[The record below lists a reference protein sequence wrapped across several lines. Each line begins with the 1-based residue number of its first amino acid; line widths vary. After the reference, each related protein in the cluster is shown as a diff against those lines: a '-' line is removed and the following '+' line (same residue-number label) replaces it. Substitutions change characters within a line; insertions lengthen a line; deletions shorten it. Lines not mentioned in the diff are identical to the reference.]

1 MARIGHYEL
10 RELLGEGGIG
20 RVYAGYDTVLQR
32 EVAIKSLRTELLSD
46 SNFLARFR
54 AEATSLARLN
64 HPNITTVHALVSE
77 GRNLYMV
84 MERVHGET
92 LEDLLK
98 RRNGPLGVREA
109 LPIIAQAADGLSYA
123 HSMGVIH
130 RDIKPAN
137 LMITEG
143 GLVKI
148 MDFGIARARG
158 SQRLTRDGSIVG
170 TLAYMAPEQLRGEP
184 GDERSDLYSLAIVLY
199 EVLAGTAPFSG
210 TSDYELM
217 QAQIHGRPA
226 PLASVVPGVAG
237 RIERALMK
245 ALAKK
250 PEQRFA
256 SCREFKDALGAS
268 SSGPHAAPSAL
279 NDEIATDHGMSI
291 APLLASVGW
300 RGPMVAAAVIVAVV
314 LAWGLFRYFSDSGT
328 SSAGLHPPPPL
339 TSPSGGSENGSYGA
353 AATSKEP
360 AHPAIKPPPPGHR
373 GMAPVVLP
381 PPQTGTAPPPSILPL
396 PRQQ

>member
-1 MARIGHYEL
+1 MTRIGPYEL

-20 RVYAGYDTVLQR
+20 RVYAAYDTVLQR
-32 EVAIKSLRTELLSD
+32 EVAIKSLRPELLSD

-64 HPNITTVHALVSE
+64 HPNITTVHTLINE

-84 MERVHGET
+84 MELVRGET
-92 LEDLLK
+92 LENLLK
-98 RRNGPLGVREA
+98 RRDGALGVRESLA
-109 LPIIAQAADGLSYA
+109 IMGQSADGLAYA

-137 LMITEG
+137 LMITG
-143 GLVKI
+143 AGLVKI

-158 SQRLTRDGSIVG
+158 SQRLTRTGSMVG

-199 EVLAGTAPFSG
+199 EILSGATPFSA

-217 QAQIHGRPA
+217 QAQIHARPP
-226 PLASVVPGVAG
+226 PLSSAIPGVTG

-250 PEQRFA
+250 PDQRFA
-256 SCREFKDALGAS
+256 TLREFKDALGAS
-268 SSGPHAAPSAL
+268 ASSLAATAAFEEANISTEHHLTAWIPTGVRL
-279 NDEIATDHGMSI
+279 PLIAGG
-291 APLLASVGW
+291 LL
-300 RGPMVAAAVIVAVV
+300 VAVLLLWGAMV
-314 LAWGLFRYFSDSGT
+314 LLSDSG
-328 SSAGLHPPPPL
+328 SSPQTMNNPPARAP
-339 TSPSGGSENGSYGA
+339 SPSYIAPEPKKKATVEPVPSPSNVAPRGAPANLRPNPLQVPPVGSLPSP
-353 AATSKEP
+353 SLS
-360 AHPAIKPPPPGHR
+360 IK
-373 GMAPVVLP
+373 
-381 PPQTGTAPPPSILPL
+381 
-396 PRQQ
+396 

>member
-32 EVAIKSLRTELLSD
+32 EVAIKSLRSELLRD

-64 HPNITTVHALVSE
+64 HPNITTVHALITE

-84 MERVHGET
+84 MELVRGET
-92 LEDLLK
+92 VEDLLK
-98 RRNGPLGVREA
+98 RRNGQLGVREGLA
-109 LPIIAQAADGLSYA
+109 IIAQAADGLAYA

-137 LMITEG
+137 LMITAG
-143 GLVKI
+143 GLVKL

-199 EVLAGTAPFSG
+199 EILSGAVPFSAK
-210 TSDYELM
+210 SDYELM
-217 QAQIHGRPA
+217 QAQIHARPA
-226 PLASVVPGVAG
+226 PLSSAIPGVAG
-237 RIERALMK
+237 RIERAMMK

-250 PEQRFA
+250 PDQRFA
-256 SCREFKDALGAS
+256 TVRQFKDALGATAS
-268 SSGPHAAPSAL
+268 PLAAANAL
-279 NDEIATDHGMSI
+279 EEADFSTDHDRAAWLTAGARLPLI
-291 APLLASVGW
+291 AG
-300 RGPMVAAAVIVAVV
+300 GVV
-314 LAWGLFRYFSDSGT
+314 VV
-328 SSAGLHPPPPL
+328 AGLVLWGALALLSESGSPSV
-339 TSPSGGSENGSYGA
+339 TMNSPSGGQLSPSYTAAGS
-353 AATSKEP
+353 SKKPPVVPIPSPSDVTRSRAP
-360 AHPAIKPPPPGHR
+360 AGPGPGPVVFPPPGN
-373 GMAPVVLP
+373 ASSP
-381 PPQTGTAPPPSILPL
+381 PLIIK
-396 PRQQ
+396 

>member
-32 EVAIKSLRTELLSD
+32 EVAIKSLRPELLRD

-64 HPNITTVHALVSE
+64 HPNITTVHALINES
-77 GRNLYMV
+77 RNVYMV
-84 MERVHGET
+84 MELVRGET
-92 LEDLLK
+92 VEDLLK
-98 RRNGPLGVREA
+98 RRNGPLGLSEA
-109 LPIIAQAADGLSYA
+109 LGIIGQVADGLAYA

-143 GLVKI
+143 GRVKI

-199 EVLAGTAPFSG
+199 EIVSGAVPFAAA
-210 TSDYELM
+210 SDYDLM
-217 QAQIHGRPA
+217 QAQINTRPA
-226 PLASVVPGVAG
+226 PLGSVIPGVAG
-237 RIERALMK
+237 RIERALTK

-250 PEQRFA
+250 ADQRFA
-256 SCREFKDALGAS
+256 TVKEFKDALGAS
-268 SSGPHAAPSAL
+268 AAKVPAADALEEAQLSANRGGAPWSAVSGRTSL
-279 NDEIATDHGMSI
+279 I
-291 APLLASVGW
+291 
-300 RGPMVAAAVIVAVV
+300 AAAILVV
-314 LAWGLFRYFSDSGT
+314 
-328 SSAGLHPPPPL
+328 AGLLVWGGL
-339 TSPSGGSENGSYGA
+339 TLFSESGSPHRPVAGEPSPSYSGAGS
-353 AATSKEP
+353 SKNVP
-360 AHPAIKPPPPGHR
+360 LV
-373 GMAPVVLP
+373 PVVEPDATRDRSPDPSGVRSIVLP
-381 PPQTGTAPPPSILPL
+381 RPGTASSPPILL
-396 PRQQ
+396 KRQ

>member
-32 EVAIKSLRTELLSD
+32 EVAIKSLRPELLRD

-64 HPNITTVHALVSE
+64 HPNITTVHALINES
-77 GRNLYMV
+77 RNLYMV
-84 MERVHGET
+84 MELVRGET

-98 RRNGPLGVREA
+98 RRNGPLGVRDGLA
-109 LPIIAQAADGLSYA
+109 IIAQAADGLAYA

-137 LMITEG
+137 LMITDG

-199 EVLAGTAPFSG
+199 ETLSGAVPFSAA
-210 TSDYELM
+210 SDYDLM
-217 QAQIHGRPA
+217 QAQIHTRPA
-226 PLASVVPGVAG
+226 PLGSVIPGVAG
-237 RIERALMK
+237 RVERAMMK

-250 PEQRFA
+250 ADQRFA
-256 SCREFKDALGAS
+256 AVKEFKDALGAS
-268 SSGPHAAPSAL
+268 ASPDAEYGINGGRAASMAAAARL
-279 NDEIATDHGMSI
+279 
-291 APLLASVGW
+291 PLI
-300 RGPMVAAAVIVAVV
+300 AAAVLVVAALLVWGAVALFSESDAPPVTMNKPTGEPSSSYSGAGSGKNVPVV
-314 LAWGLFRYFSDSGT
+314 PVVQPEASPDRVPDPSGVRSLVLPRPGNT
-328 SSAGLHPPPPL
+328 SSPPL
-339 TSPSGGSENGSYGA
+339 V
-353 AATSKEP
+353 
-360 AHPAIKPPPPGHR
+360 IK
-373 GMAPVVLP
+373 
-381 PPQTGTAPPPSILPL
+381 
-396 PRQQ
+396 RQ